1 MDIKKYIYCVGIK
14 SLLCLSIFYLLSCS
28 ESKDNFFTGHELVNI
43 KIDLEH
49 DTEPLKLSQY
59 TIDSVCSL
67 TFPDTTKIVAVT
79 HFMVKNKRIYV
90 MYTEISQSVYVF
102 DAQGRYLQQLGERG
116 RAQDEYIGGPTN
128 FFVDDSNNVH
138 VFDQM
143 GQQIKVFNTKG
154 HFKRNVATGHEF
166 PHSIGLLNN
175 KRYSSSIT
183 STNPQSPSLMSI
195 DLNGANSK
203 ILIPSKPYYRYQHSN
218 ITFFS
223 NGNRLSHIPILS
235 DSVLVFKGDSL
246 EKIVHFDFDGK
257 FLPYEEPE
265 IPITSDI
272 EKFRKI
278 KQYKGVW
285 SLDQYQETDS
295 NALLLYI
302 HHSNVKNWLYNKR
315 THKVIQGNQLFDG
328 VIPFR
333 SVYYLRGNQII
344 ALVEQENVDIYKD
357 LYENMNDGFKE
368 NLAKTPSQVRDVL
381 EGRIKTP
388 ALFYITVK

>member
-28 ESKDNFFTGHELVNI
+28 ESKDNFFTGHESVNI

-79 HFMVKNKRIYV
+79 RFMVKNKRIYV
-90 MYTEISQSVYVF
+90 MDSEISQSVYVF
-102 DAQGRYLQQLGERG
+102 DAQGRYLHKLGERG

-143 GQQIKVFNTKG
+143 GQQIKKFNSKG
-154 HFKRNVATGHEF
+154 HFCHFFSTRHEF

-175 KRYSSSIT
+175 KKYAYCIT
-183 STNPQSPSLMSI
+183 STDPQSPQLMTV
-195 DLNGANSK
+195 DMNGLNPE
-203 ILIPSKPYYRYQHSN
+203 ILIPFKKYYLFNPSR

-246 EKIVHFDFDGK
+246 EKVVRFDFGGK

-272 EKFRKI
+272 EKFREI
-278 KQYKGVW
+278 KQYKGVH
-285 SLDQYQETDS
+285 SLDQYQETDA
-295 NALLLYI
+295 NALLVYI
-302 HHSNVKNWLYNKR
+302 HGLYVKKWLYNKR
-315 THKVIQGNQLFDG
+315 THQVIQGGQLFDG
-328 VIPFR
+328 VCPFR
-333 SVYYLRGNQII
+333 SVYYLRDNQII
-344 ALVEQENVDIYKD
+344 ALVEQEDVDLYKD